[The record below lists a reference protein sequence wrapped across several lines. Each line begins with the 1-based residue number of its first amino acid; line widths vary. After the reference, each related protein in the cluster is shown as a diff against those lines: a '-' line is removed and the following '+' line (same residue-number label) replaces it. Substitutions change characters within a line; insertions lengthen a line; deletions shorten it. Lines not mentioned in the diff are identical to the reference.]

1 MFFAFLFFSN
11 FAKFNDRYKQIQMRV
26 IPMSCDLIR
35 VIIDDLAVV
44 CMMK

>member
-1 MFFAFLFFSN
+1 
-11 FAKFNDRYKQIQMRV
+11 MRV

-44 CMMK
+44 CMMKLVRELVSCFLHL

>member
-1 MFFAFLFFSN
+1 MT
-11 FAKFNDRYKQIQMRV
+11 RYKQIPMRV
-26 IPMSCDLIR
+26 IPMSCDLIS